1 MTNQIYCNQCG
12 TVNDVMFHHCLTCG
26 NPIGELLYSPH
37 SPKVKVPAINN
48 VEWHDEDFIYFYT
61 IGNKKAEEGG
71 KLF

>member
-37 SPKVKVPAINN
+37 EPKVKVPTLNN
-48 VEWHDEDFIYFYT
+48 VEWHDEDFVLFYKA
-61 IGNKKAEEGG
+61 GNGKAEKGG
-71 KLF
+71 ELF